1 MNKVCYIVCNGP
13 VPELGTIIIG
23 PGLRARQLYIQANL
37 IYENVKYLFFDKS
50 YDLVVKNEGIFE
62 ETSPVKNCI
71 FIRSEDQDIFLEKQ
85 VDNIFVFTQVM
96 HAELALK
103 LSTHNT
109 IIYDFLACKERE
121 LKCGNKSH
129 QAKKVSK
136 EINNMIQI
144 SKRIFFNGA
153 KKKDLL
159 MNKGASG
166 DALFENAFV
175 PITSNAINQKNKTF
189 DLLWGGNTHPWIN
202 SHEALDTFIE
212 FAKLNPDKKLGA
224 FIPSNKDENYIKHYS
239 TINLLPNIT
248 VFGNMNYVSYCEVLL
263 SSRVFIDWNQ
273 LNDERKFSTSIRT
286 LQAISL
292 GMVPIHNANTDISWF
307 DNFPGILLDR
317 SPECEDI
324 NMALEYSYSDMFIDA
339 NSQAIKI
346 NKNILNNKNLFSEI
360 L

>member
-13 VPELGTIIIG
+13 VPELGTIITG
-23 PGLRARQLYIQANL
+23 PGLRAHQLYIQASL
-37 IYENVKYLFFDKS
+37 IYENVKYLFFDSS
-50 YDLVVKNEGIFE
+50 YDLVVKNLGIFE
-62 ETSPVKNCI
+62 ETSRLKNCI
-71 FIRSEDQDIFLEKQ
+71 FIRNEDIDIFLEKQ
-85 VDNIFVFTQVM
+85 VDNIFVFTQVL
-96 HAELALK
+96 HSELALK
-103 LSTHNT
+103 LFTHNT

-121 LKCGNKSH
+121 LECGGKSH

-136 EINNMIQI
+136 EINDMINI

-159 MNKGASG
+159 MNKGAA
-166 DALFENAFV
+166 DDVLFENPFV
-175 PITSNAINQKNKTF
+175 PVTSNTINHKNKTF
-189 DLLWGGNTHPWIN
+189 DLLWGGNSHSWIN
-202 SHEALDTFIE
+202 SSEALDTFIE
-212 FAKLNPDKKLGA
+212 FAKLNPNKKLGA
-224 FIPSNKDENYIKHYS
+224 FIPNNQDENYIKHYS

-292 GMVPIHNANTDISWF
+292 GMVSIHNANTDISWF
-307 DNFPGILLDR
+307 DNFPGVLLDR

-324 NMALEYSYSDMFIDA
+324 NMALEYSYSEMFIDA
-339 NSQAIKI
+339 HNQAIKI
-346 NKNILNNKNLFSEI
+346 NHNILNNKNLFSEI